1 MNFTARQKIQQG
13 GSAVKSGSMRASGI
27 ERTAFLADVHSKG
40 VSLNIPVQDAAALT
54 GLSVSKLNL
63 YRLKGG
69 GPRFQKFGRSVRYRL
84 ADVMAFMN
92 APTYSSTSEI
102 SASISR
108 RERAGTGAAA

>member
-1 MNFTARQKIQQG
+1 MKPA
-13 GSAVKSGSMRASGI
+13 GI

-40 VSLNIPVQDAAALT
+40 VSLNIDVSDAAALT

-84 ADVMAFMN
+84 ADVMAFMD
-92 APTYSSTSEI
+92 APTYARTSEI
-102 SASISR
+102 SASR
-108 RERAGTGAAA
+108 AKRERAGTGAAA